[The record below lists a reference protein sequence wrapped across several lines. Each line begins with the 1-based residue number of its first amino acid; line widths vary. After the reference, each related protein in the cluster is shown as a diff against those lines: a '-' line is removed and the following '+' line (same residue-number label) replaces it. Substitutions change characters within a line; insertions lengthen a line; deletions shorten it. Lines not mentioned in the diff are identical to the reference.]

1 VGEFFR
7 RFGNMEFSNSGR
19 GEIIYQKDTHP
30 SLGGVALKLLVDFPE
45 GGNFTCTEELSGESL
60 AYLKEEYDVA
70 AGEYDRLARR
80 LYIDSSRGSLGLEQA
95 RRLWMSRNK
104 SNPEAVAIIEEAFDR
119 VNSLKGRMDEINN
132 GVKLSLSGG
141 DANGEVPG
149 DLAWLENIPCDFA
162 GVEVSKNNDGT
173 YTAKIHVT
181 EYKSD
186 CTGYW
191 ADSIIYT
198 ITLTPDDEVLNIT
211 SERVKR

>member
-1 VGEFFR
+1 
-7 RFGNMEFSNSGR
+7 MEFSNSGR

-30 SLGGVALKLLVDFPE
+30 SLGEVALKLLVDFPE
-45 GGNFTCTEELSGESL
+45 GGNFTCTEELSGEAL

-80 LYIDSSRGSLGLEQA
+80 LYIASSWGSLGPEQA

-104 SNPEAVAIIEEAFDR
+104 SNPEAVAIIEEAFGR
-119 VNSLKGRMDEINN
+119 LNSLKGRMDEINN
-132 GVKLSLSGG
+132 GVRLSLSGG

-149 DLAWLENIPCDFA
+149 DSTLPENIPCDLA
-162 GVEVSKNNDGT
+162 KVKISENDDGT
-173 YTAKIHVT
+173 YTAKIPVT

-191 ADSIIYT
+191 ADVTTYT
-198 ITLTPDDEVLNIT
+198 ITFTPDGEVLNLT
-211 SERVKR
+211 SKKVKG

>member
-1 VGEFFR
+1 
-7 RFGNMEFSNSGR
+7 MEFSNSGR
-19 GEIIYQKDTHP
+19 GEIIYQKDTHT
-30 SLGGVALKLLVDFPE
+30 SLGRVALKLLTNYHED
-45 GGNFTCTEELSGESL
+45 TRSELPGKAL
-60 AYLKEEYDVA
+60 ADLKEEYDVA
-70 AGEYDRLARR
+70 AGEYDRLAKR
-80 LYIDSSRGSLGLEQA
+80 LYIASSWGSLGPEQA

-104 SNPEAVAIIEEAFDR
+104 SNPEAVAIIEEAFGR
-119 VNSLKGRMDEINN
+119 LNSLKGRMDEINN
-132 GVKLSLSGG
+132 GVRLSLSGG

-173 YTAKIHVT
+173 YTVKIPVT

-191 ADSIIYT
+191 ADSITYT
-198 ITLTPDDEVLNIT
+198 ITLTSDDEVLNIT

>member
-1 VGEFFR
+1 
-7 RFGNMEFSNSGR
+7 MEFSNSGR

-30 SLGGVALKLLVDFPE
+30 SLGEVALKLLVDFPE
-45 GGNFTCTEELSGESL
+45 SGNSTCTEELSGGEAL

-70 AGEYDRLARR
+70 AGEYDRLAQR
-80 LYIDSSRGSLGLEQA
+80 LYVVPSRGPLGLEHA
-95 RRLWMSRNK
+95 RRLWMLGKKPNSEK
-104 SNPEAVAIIEEAFDR
+104 VAIIEEAFDR
-119 VNSLKGRMDEINN
+119 LNSLKGRMDEINN
-132 GVKLSLSGG
+132 GVRLSLSGG

-173 YTAKIHVT
+173 YAVKTPVT